1 MNEGAQGRPVL
12 VGEGTDVLEGEDNGV
27 LNVIFSNRAPS
38 LGVDDVAGPFLSGVD
53 NGVAGVEKK
62 EASSRGPWL
71 NEESRHGPRLV
82 GDGGGLS
89 SASWSLSVCQ
99 ATQTSFHLVR
109 ASVYD
114 WAFVGYFM
122 FDSGRMISLSIY

>member
-38 LGVDDVAGPFLSGVD
+38 LGVDFLSGVD

-62 EASSRGPWL
+62 EASSWGP
-71 NEESRHGPRLV
+71 
-82 GDGGGLS
+82 
-89 SASWSLSVCQ
+89 
-99 ATQTSFHLVR
+99 
-109 ASVYD
+109 
-114 WAFVGYFM
+114 
-122 FDSGRMISLSIY
+122 